1 MICSCHGV
9 DAILIVGGD
18 GYCRHSSKAGNN
30 ILSWHLNQRNLK
42 FEIYY
47 QICEFVVNLISDM
60 IANNLNSSIAI
71 HPGEMI
77 KDEIE
82 YRGIPQKAL
91 AAEIGLPA
99 SVLNEVLNGKRA
111 VTTEYALLLE
121 AALGIEADLWLRL
134 QTEYNKQVAKSNPSF
149 MARLEKIRQVA
160 AFL

>member
-1 MICSCHGV
+1 MEVKIKGI
-9 DAILIVGGD
+9 AP
-18 GYCRHSSKAGNN
+18 
-30 ILSWHLNQRNLK
+30 
-42 FEIYY
+42 
-47 QICEFVVNLISDM
+47 DM
-60 IANNLNSSIAI
+60 IANNLTPSNAI

-82 YRGIPQKAL
+82 FRGISQKAL
-91 AAEIGLPA
+91 AAEIGLSA

-121 AALGIEADLWLRL
+121 AALGIEADLWLKL
-134 QTEYNKQVAKSNPSF
+134 QADYNKQIAKSDSNF

>member
-1 MICSCHGV
+1 MKDMEVKVEGV
-9 DAILIVGGD
+9 AP
-18 GYCRHSSKAGNN
+18 H
-30 ILSWHLNQRNLK
+30 
-42 FEIYY
+42 
-47 QICEFVVNLISDM
+47 M
-60 IANNLNSSIAI
+60 IANNLTPVSAI

-82 YRGIPQKAL
+82 FRGISQKAL

-121 AALGIEADLWLRL
+121 AALGIEADLWLTL
-134 QTEYNKQVAKSNPSF
+134 QSDYNKQIAKSDASF
-149 MARLEKIRQVA
+149 VARLERIRQVA

>member
-1 MICSCHGV
+1 MEVRVEGI
-9 DAILIVGGD
+9 AP
-18 GYCRHSSKAGNN
+18 
-30 ILSWHLNQRNLK
+30 
-42 FEIYY
+42 
-47 QICEFVVNLISDM
+47 DM
-60 IANNLNSSIAI
+60 IANNMNASVAI

-82 YRGIPQKAL
+82 FRGISQKAL

-134 QTEYNKQVAKSNPSF
+134 QSDYNKQVAKSDSKF
-149 MARLEKIRQVA
+149 MARLEKIRQLA
-160 AFL
+160 SFL

>member
-1 MICSCHGV
+1 MKDMKMKVEGV
-9 DAILIVGGD
+9 
-18 GYCRHSSKAGNN
+18 SP
-30 ILSWHLNQRNLK
+30 
-42 FEIYY
+42 
-47 QICEFVVNLISDM
+47 DM
-60 IANNLNSSIAI
+60 IANNLTPSQPI

-82 YRGIPQKAL
+82 YRGISQKAL
-91 AAEIGLPA
+91 AAEIGLPT

-134 QTEYNKQVAKSNPSF
+134 QTDYNKQVACSNPSF
-149 MARLEKIRQVA
+149 MARIEKIRHVA

>member
-1 MICSCHGV
+1 MKI
-9 DAILIVGGD
+9 
-18 GYCRHSSKAGNN
+18 
-30 ILSWHLNQRNLK
+30 
-42 FEIYY
+42 
-47 QICEFVVNLISDM
+47 QIEGLEPNM
-60 IANNLNSSIAI
+60 IANNLTPGNLI

-82 YRGIPQKAL
+82 YRGISQSAL
-91 AAEIGLPA
+91 AKEIGLPP

-134 QTEYNKQVAKSNPSF
+134 QTNYNKQKAQRDPSF
-149 MARLEKIRQVA
+149 MARLAKIRKVA

>member
-1 MICSCHGV
+1 MDEKKVKRDSV
-9 DAILIVGGD
+9 SA
-18 GYCRHSSKAGNN
+18 
-30 ILSWHLNQRNLK
+30 
-42 FEIYY
+42 
-47 QICEFVVNLISDM
+47 DM
-60 IANNLNSSIAI
+60 IANNLQTPTAI

-82 YRGIPQKAL
+82 YRGITQKAL

-121 AALGIEADLWLRL
+121 ASLGIEADLWLRL
-134 QTEYNKQVAKSNPSF
+134 QAEYNKQVVKSDSTF

>member
-1 MICSCHGV
+1 MKDMEVKVEGV
-9 DAILIVGGD
+9 AP
-18 GYCRHSSKAGNN
+18 H
-30 ILSWHLNQRNLK
+30 
-42 FEIYY
+42 
-47 QICEFVVNLISDM
+47 M
-60 IANNLNSSIAI
+60 IANNLTPVSAI

-82 YRGIPQKAL
+82 FRGISQKAL

-121 AALGIEADLWLRL
+121 AALGIEADLWLKL
-134 QTEYNKQVAKSNPSF
+134 QSDYNKQIAKSDSSF
-149 MARLEKIRQVA
+149 VARLERIRQVA

>member
-1 MICSCHGV
+1 MEVKVEG
-9 DAILIVGGD
+9 
-18 GYCRHSSKAGNN
+18 
-30 ILSWHLNQRNLK
+30 
-42 FEIYY
+42 
-47 QICEFVVNLISDM
+47 ISPEM
-60 IANNLNSSIAI
+60 IANNLNPSNVI

-82 YRGIPQKAL
+82 YRGISQKAL

-121 AALGIEADLWLRL
+121 AALGIEADLWLKL
-134 QTEYNKQVAKSNPSF
+134 QSDYNKQIAKSDKYF

>member
-1 MICSCHGV
+1 MEVKVEGV
-9 DAILIVGGD
+9 
-18 GYCRHSSKAGNN
+18 SP
-30 ILSWHLNQRNLK
+30 
-42 FEIYY
+42 
-47 QICEFVVNLISDM
+47 DM
-60 IANNLNSSIAI
+60 IANNLTPSNAI

-82 YRGIPQKAL
+82 FRGITQKAL

-121 AALGIEADLWLRL
+121 AAIGIEADLWLKL
-134 QTEYNKQVAKSNPSF
+134 QSDYNKQIAKSDSSF